1 MESGQLKN
9 MIYHLPIRT
18 NDFPQVDFPE
28 VSVTTT
34 ARSGEFSKSGWTWTG
49 VRGIESWAS
58 HFHDQSL
65 LDVFINLDNTSSIH
79 HKYIMNRP
87 DHVQYLWVDWNRF
100 SSRNLS
106 RQERGAWNRTVCR
119 CSSPGWTPNTKENRG
134 KKWLDLQSTIW
145 HHLRIIWESNDIIW
159 SSVSPYFQLVRWI
172 QRMGRHKR
180 LGHWFCLTGQVQ
192 I

>member
-79 HKYIMNRP
+79 YFPHWP
-87 DHVQYLWVDWNRF
+87 
-100 SSRNLS
+100 LS
-106 RQERGAWNRTVCR
+106 LFYSKVM
-119 CSSPGWTPNTKENRG
+119 ENFLGFFLG
-134 KKWLDLQSTIW
+134 KKKPYVRDLGIFLGKKT
-145 HHLRIIWESNDIIW
+145 LRKRSGKFLCKKKTLRKR
-159 SSVSPYFQLVRWI
+159 SGKFLCKKKPYVRD
-172 QRMGRHKR
+172 
-180 LGHWFCLTGQVQ
+180 LGNFM
-192 I
+192 